1 MSVTSPGI
9 SRKVITVGSSD
20 DYKAIFLGGAR
31 IHNYSGRGPTRRMIL
46 KPDIVAPGSDIISCS
61 PSGYTSRSGTSMAT
75 PIVSGAAA
83 MLLSKYP
90 DKSNEEIKRLLQ
102 STATDLHLPRT
113 QQGYGL
119 LNVEA
124 LLGGHGT
131 DL

>member
-1 MSVTSPGI
+1 
-9 SRKVITVGSSD
+9 
-20 DYKAIFLGGAR
+20 
-31 IHNYSGRGPTRRMIL
+31 MIL